1 MDKVARLLVDGVDVA
16 QVVVADSYGRRLR
29 GMLGRR
35 PLPAALILDPAN
47 SVHGIGMR
55 ESLDVAVLDR
65 EGSVLDVTVL
75 RPLRLTRT
83 VKHGRR
89 VLEAPVGSFSRWG
102 LGPGSRVEVAETG

>member
-1 MDKVARLLVDGVDVA
+1 MDQVARLQVDGVDVA
-16 QVVVADSYGRRLR
+16 PVIVADTALRRLR

-35 PLPAALILDPAN
+35 PLPPALILVPAN

-65 EGSVLDVTVL
+65 DGTVLDVTTL

-83 VKHGRR
+83 VRHGRQ
-89 VLEAPVGSFSRWG
+89 VLEAPVGSFSQWG
-102 LGPGSRVEVAETG
+102 LGPGSRVETVAAG